1 MVGSRCGLDH
11 RGSCAC
17 DAREESPRK
26 KVIIVPRWTV
36 PLDCAKRESRVLK
49 SSDAAK
55 RERVRPRNRVDR
67 DARSCPRGHTVML
80 SFLAQTPALVASRIF
95 SLSPRTPI
103 HLIRYWSDLEVSHPG
118 HGVTATP
125 ASAAPRVRVSQ
136 LLQVNMLTS
145 RAHASTARSVH
156 VGRAHCVI
164 PARLSTFCA
173 WGASGAR
180 ARARA
185 RHVYNSFT
193 GTV

>member
-1 MVGSRCGLDH
+1 M
-11 RGSCAC
+11 
-17 DAREESPRK
+17 ARAPATRAGGVTTEK
-26 KVIIVPRWTV
+26 KKLTIVPRWTV
-36 PLDCAKRESRVLK
+36 PLDCAKRETRVLK

-125 ASAAPRVRVSQ
+125 AGRPRRPHRECECRNFCKSTCAHIARACVDSAFC
-136 LLQVNMLTS
+136 S
-145 RAHASTARSVH
+145 RWQGALRDSCAFVDVLR
-156 VGRAHCVI
+156 VGR
-164 PARLSTFCA
+164 
-173 WGASGAR
+173 
-180 ARARA
+180 
-185 RHVYNSFT
+185 
-193 GTV
+193 